1 MATILVID
9 ASASVRETLR
19 IVLGHEHEVA
29 VARSLDEPAARG
41 GCDVVVLGLP
51 PRPRD
56 DRALGSALTQLA
68 PKAPLLLLHAASDV
82 EQSALV
88 PHQVPVEFLAKP
100 FDAYGVRARVR
111 TLLGARRP
119 SAVVAE
125 PVPDAGRWR
134 EFPFVSHAAAAV
146 MRQIATADLPVTL
159 IYGEPGTGTA
169 AVARAMHDAR
179 ERRGPWLALAGGR
192 LAPGEL
198 SRRLSAADGI
208 ATVYVSDVEQA
219 SEEIQGEMWE
229 LIEDQRRQVSPTVRL
244 ILGAREDLGALAAT
258 ARFRS
263 ELAYALTT
271 LPITLLPLRERAGD
285 VAALV
290 EVVTRVLSRRL
301 RLGAVRYAPAALD
314 RLRDYLWFGNVAE
327 LEAVVMRTLVLRR
340 PAVVEA
346 DDLVFLP
353 EDVDRALLART
364 DVSPVLAAPTS
375 STVPAI
381 QGLDLEVVLGE
392 LAHELKNP
400 MVTIKTF
407 AQHLDSVLA
416 DPEVRERFSAL
427 TTEAIG
433 RMDDLLET
441 LLDFARFRAPTRR
454 PVDVQALLDRALDEQ
469 RDALAL
475 RHVTVERNGA
485 RAGMVDADEQ
495 QMLFAFRSLCRGLVT
510 DLVPHTP
517 LTVRAGGRGAVEMQ
531 LQAGSSTAARLAAWV
546 DSPNGASETPPLTW
560 ALAAALVER
569 NGGVVRV
576 RREDSG
582 STIVRIEWSQP
593 NG

>member
-29 VARSLDEPAARG
+29 VARSLDEPAPRG
-41 GCDVVVLGLP
+41 GCDVLVLGLP

-56 DRALGSALTQLA
+56 DRALGSALARLA
-68 PKAPLLLLHAASDV
+68 PEAPLLLLHAASDV

-125 PVPDAGRWR
+125 RVPDAARWL

-146 MRQIATADLPVTL
+146 LKQIATADLPVRL

-179 ERRGPWLALAGGR
+179 ARRGTWLALAGGR
-192 LAPGEL
+192 LALGEL
-198 SRRLSAADGI
+198 SRRVSAADGL
-208 ATVYVSDVEQA
+208 ATVYVADVDQA
-219 SEEIQGEMWE
+219 SDEIQGEIGE
-229 LIEDQRRQVSPTVRL
+229 LLEEQRRQASPSLRL
-244 ILGAREDLGALAAT
+244 IVGAREDLGALAANG
-258 ARFRS
+258 RFRS
-263 ELAYALTT
+263 ELSYALTT
-271 LPITLLPLRERAGD
+271 LPVTLLPLRERADD

-290 EVVTRVLSRRL
+290 EVVTRELCRRL
-301 RLGAVRYAPAALD
+301 RLGDVRYAPAALD
-314 RLRDYLWFGNVAE
+314 RLRDYLWFGNVSE

-340 PAVVEA
+340 PVLVEP

-353 EDVDRALLART
+353 EDVGRAVLVQTEA
-364 DVSPVLAAPTS
+364 SPALAAPPS
-375 STVPAI
+375 SAVPVL

-416 DPEVRERFSAL
+416 DPEVRARFSAL
-427 TTEAIG
+427 TTEAID

-441 LLDFARFRAPTRR
+441 LLDFARFRAPARR

-475 RHVTVERNGA
+475 RHVTVDRNGA
-485 RAGMVDADEQ
+485 RAGMVDADEH

-510 DLVPHTP
+510 DLVPHSP
-517 LTVRAGGRGAVEMQ
+517 LTVRAAGRGVVEMH
-531 LQAGSSTAARLAAWV
+531 LRTEPSTAARLAAWV
-546 DSPNGASETPPLTW
+546 DPPNGGSETPPLTW

-569 NGGVVRV
+569 NGGALRV
-576 RREDSG
+576 RREDDG
-582 STIVRIEWSQP
+582 GTVVRVEWSQP